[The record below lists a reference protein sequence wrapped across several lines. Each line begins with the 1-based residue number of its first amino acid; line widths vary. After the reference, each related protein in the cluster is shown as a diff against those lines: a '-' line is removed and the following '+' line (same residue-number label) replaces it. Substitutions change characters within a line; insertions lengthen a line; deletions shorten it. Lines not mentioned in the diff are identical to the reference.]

1 MRSAAGT
8 APTTAV
14 GNTSG
19 AFWSAGLFSGGDK
32 PVGNGDSLSVSYST
46 SL

>member
-1 MRSAAGT
+1 MKNAAGT

-14 GNTSG
+14 GNTAG
-19 AFWSAGLFSGGDK
+19 ALWSAGLFSGGDK
-32 PVGNGDSLSVSYST
+32 AVQANDVLQVSYTT